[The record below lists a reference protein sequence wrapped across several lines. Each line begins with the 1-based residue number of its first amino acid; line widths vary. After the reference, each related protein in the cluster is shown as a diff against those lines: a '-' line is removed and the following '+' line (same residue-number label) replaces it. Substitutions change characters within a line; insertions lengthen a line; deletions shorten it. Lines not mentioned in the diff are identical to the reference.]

1 MSNFVLHVMKYIFRS
16 LHISTFGLLFGN
28 MLTDYFFNQKMISPM
43 DEKSYKLLMMFSGI
57 ILMGSGLINMIL
69 LIVENKYLKNPAY
82 KIWKNLLIIKFF
94 IALTLT
100 PLIEKLP
107 FIEKENISKIRVY
120 VVLGSFLLS
129 PFLRFFRET
138 NLISNKNITKKEAII
153 KNE

>member
-82 KIWKNLLIIKFF
+82 KIWKNLLIIK
-94 IALTLT
+94 
-100 PLIEKLP
+100 
-107 FIEKENISKIRVY
+107 
-120 VVLGSFLLS
+120 LLQ
-129 PFLRFFRET
+129 
-138 NLISNKNITKKEAII
+138 II
-153 KNE
+153 